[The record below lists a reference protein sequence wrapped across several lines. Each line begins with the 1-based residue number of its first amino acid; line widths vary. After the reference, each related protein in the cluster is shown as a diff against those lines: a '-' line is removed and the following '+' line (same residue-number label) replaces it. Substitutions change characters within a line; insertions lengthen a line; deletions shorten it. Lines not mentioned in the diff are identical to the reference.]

1 MKKIVTLLFAVTL
14 TSALVFVGCQRSG
27 GATTASSSGGSAAP
41 TASSA
46 PVKLTVEIFD
56 RGTDGGKTDP
66 TNNKWTQWIH
76 DKLLQDENIDVTFVG
91 VPRWTETDALVNLF
105 AAGTP
110 PDVCY
115 TYSTDNI
122 QMWADMGGI
131 YNVQPYINTTLKDLN
146 AFLGPDKAIPGKQMI
161 ERNSDMKTGAI
172 YSIPSKRMNV
182 ARTIMWIRKDW
193 LDILGIPVPKT
204 TQEYYDAL
212 VAFRDNAATLGVSRV
227 IPFITDGSR
236 LDWGPGVIMDS
247 FIDVNISDKER
258 WINSVADRNFLI
270 PGYKEGVRFLNKMY
284 NDGLIDPNFPLYKS
298 GEDVSPVIKSGVVGS
313 WAGDWD
319 TIYREPNGTLSGLRA
334 NIPTADVI
342 PVDCITDANGVTTK
356 TIYDEAG
363 LFYFIPVSAKDP
375 DAAMRYLNW
384 LSKYEN
390 YHFIQT
396 GLEGITHTIDADGV
410 IKLDASAAADP
421 TWIMNSSQNI
431 DYTMPMNGLFL
442 GTQEESIRALSAGYS
457 YSADI
462 IQHAYNIA
470 LNNGRPSLVVKPTSP
485 LTAAGPLIQ
494 TLTDKASVM
503 YTQLI
508 ICQPAQFDTQWTS
521 LINDWLA
528 SGAQTVVDERRAK
541 YPD

>member
-1 MKKIVTLLFAVTL
+1 MKKIVMLLLAVTL
-14 TSALVFVGCQRSG
+14 TSNLVFANGQQGS
-27 GATTASSSGGSAAP
+27 GSAAAP
-41 TASSA
+41 SASGA
-46 PVKLTVEIFD
+46 PVKISVEIFD

-76 DKLLQDENIDVTFVG
+76 DKLLRDENIDVTFVA

-115 TYSTDNI
+115 TYSNDNI

-131 YNVQPYINTTLKDLN
+131 YNVQPYINTALKDLN
-146 AFLGPDKAIPGKQMI
+146 AFLGADKAISGRRMI
-161 ERNSDMKTGAI
+161 ERNIDMQTGAI
-172 YSIPSKRMNV
+172 YSIPAKRMNV
-182 ARTIMWIRKDW
+182 ARIVMWIRKDW

-204 TQEYYDAL
+204 TQEYYNAL
-212 VAFRDNAATLGVSRV
+212 VAFRDNAARLGVSRV
-227 IPFITDGSR
+227 IPFITDGDR
-236 LDWGPGVIMDS
+236 LDWGPGVIMES
-247 FIDVNISDKER
+247 FIDVKISDKER
-258 WINSVADRNFLI
+258 WINSVAERNFLI
-270 PGYKEGVRFLNKMY
+270 PGYKEGVRYLNKMY
-284 NDGLIDPNFPLYKS
+284 NDGLIDPNFPLYRS
-298 GEDVSPVIKSGVVGS
+298 GDDVAPVIKSGVVGS

-319 TIYREPNGTLSGLRA
+319 TVYREPNGTLSGLKV
-334 NIPTADVI
+334 NIPTADII

-363 LFYFIPVSAKDP
+363 IFYFIPASCKNP

-390 YHFIQT
+390 YHYIQT
-396 GLEGITHTIDADGV
+396 GPEGITHTIGSDGV
-410 IKLDASAAADP
+410 VKLDASAAADP

-442 GTQEESIRALSAGYS
+442 ETQEASVRALAAGYS

-462 IQHAYNIA
+462 IQRSYNIA
-470 LNNGRPSLVVKPTSP
+470 LANGRPSLVVKTTSP
-485 LTAAGPLIQ
+485 LTASGPLSQ
-494 TLTDKASVM
+494 SLADKAKVI

-508 ICQPAQFDTQWTS
+508 MCQPAQFDTLWTS

-528 SGAQTVVDERRAK
+528 SGAQTVIDERRAK
-541 YPD
+541 YPN

>member
-1 MKKIVTLLFAVTL
+1 MKKIVTLLLAATL
-14 TSALVFVGCQRSG
+14 TSTLVFASG
-27 GATTASSSGGSAAP
+27 QQGSGSAAP

-76 DKLLQDENIDVTFVG
+76 DKLLQDENIDVTFVA

-115 TYSTDNI
+115 TYSNDNI

-146 AFLGPDKAIPGKQMI
+146 AFLGPDKAIPGKRMI
-161 ERNSDMKTGAI
+161 ERNLDLQSGAI
-172 YSIPSKRMNV
+172 YSIPAKRMNV
-182 ARTIMWIRKDW
+182 ARTVMWIRKDW

-204 TQEYYDAL
+204 TQEYYNAL
-212 VAFRDNAATLGVSRV
+212 VAFRDNAAKLGVSRV
-227 IPFITDGSR
+227 IPFITDGDR
-236 LDWGPGVIMDS
+236 LDWGPGVIIES

-258 WINSVADRNFLI
+258 WINSVAERNFLI

-298 GEDVSPVIKSGVVGS
+298 GDDTGPVIKSGVVGS

-319 TIYREPNGTLSGLRA
+319 TIYREPNGTLSGLKA
-334 NIPTADVI
+334 NIPTADII

-363 LFYFIPVSAKDP
+363 IFYFVPASCKNP

-390 YHFIQT
+390 YHFIQS
-396 GLEGITHTIDADGV
+396 GPEGITHTIGSDGV
-410 IKLDASAAADP
+410 IKLDASAPADP

-442 GTQEESIRALSAGYS
+442 ETQEASIRALSAGYS
-457 YSADI
+457 YPADI
-462 IQHAYNIA
+462 IQRAYNIA
-470 LNNGRPSLVVKPTSP
+470 LNNGRPSLVIKPTSP
-485 LTAAGPLIQ
+485 LTVAGPLSQ
-494 TLTDKASVM
+494 TLVDKARVM

-508 ICQPAQFDTQWTS
+508 MCQPAQFDTLWTS

-528 SGAQTVVDERRAK
+528 SGAQAVIDERRAK
-541 YPD
+541 YPN

>member
-1 MKKIVTLLFAVTL
+1 MKKIVMLLLVATL
-14 TSALVFVGCQRSG
+14 TSTLIFVSCQK
-27 GATTASSSGGSAAP
+27 SSGSAA
-41 TASSA
+41 ASSTSGSTSSAA

-56 RGTDGGKTDP
+56 RGTDGGKTNP

-76 DKLLQDENIDVTFVG
+76 DKLLQDENIDATFVA
-91 VPRWTETDALVNLF
+91 VPRWTETEALVNLF

-122 QMWADMGGI
+122 QTWADMGGI

-146 AFLGPDKAIPGKQMI
+146 NFLGADKAIPGKRLI
-161 ERNSDMKTGAI
+161 ERNVDMQTGAI
-172 YSIPSKRMNV
+172 YSMPSKRMNV

-193 LDILGIPVPKT
+193 LDILGIPVPT
-204 TQEYYDAL
+204 TTEEYYNAL
-212 VAFRDNAATLGVSRV
+212 VAFRDNAAALGVSSA
-227 IPFITDGSR
+227 IPFITDGDR

-258 WINSVADRNFLI
+258 WINSVADRNLLV
-270 PGYKEGVRFLNKMY
+270 PGYKEGVRYLNKMY

-298 GEDVSPVIKSGVVGS
+298 GSDVSPVIKSGVAGS

-319 TIYREPNGTLSGLRA
+319 TIYREPDGTLSGLKV
-334 NIPTADVI
+334 NVPTADII

-363 LFYFIPVSAKDP
+363 LFYFIPASCKDP

-396 GLEGITHTIDADGV
+396 GPEGITHTIDENGI
-410 IKLDASAAADP
+410 IKLDPSAAADP

-442 GTQEESIRALSAGYS
+442 ESQEASIRALSAGYS

-462 IQHAYNIA
+462 IERAYNIA
-470 LNNGRPSLVVKPTSP
+470 LANGRPSVVVKPTSS
-485 LTAAGPLIQ
+485 LTVAGPLIQ
-494 TLTDKASVM
+494 TLTDKAKVI
-503 YTQLI
+503 YTQMI
-508 ICQPAQFDTQWTS
+508 MCQPAQFDTLWDS

-528 SGAQTVVDERRAK
+528 SGAQAVIDERRAK